1 MSIDK
6 KENFANK
13 IQKTLDNETIN
24 KLVFY
29 KTDNQQDLE
38 TLKFEMIVNRL
49 KKTNITNLNYDLFK
63 NDFEIV
69 MNMFK
74 NENITNNLKSKEK
87 EFEYSLKTVMDKILT
102 VIQIKYALKKLYPQY
117 EEDYILE
124 IVDRTK
130 ILNESFLEEIK
141 QQYFQEH
148 LSPMP
153 EATDK
158 DSDSDE
164 KWLVSI
170 LE

>member
-6 KENFANK
+6 KDFFTK
-13 IQKTLDNETIN
+13 TQKQPLNNETIN
-24 KLVFY
+24 KLVFGN
-29 KTDNQQDLE
+29 TDNQEDLE

-49 KKTNITNLNYDLFK
+49 KKTDITNLNYDLFK

-69 MNMFK
+69 MDMFK

-87 EFEYSLKTVMDKILT
+87 EVELELKTVMDKILT
-102 VIQIKYALKKLYPQY
+102 VIQIKFALKKLYPQY

-130 ILNESFLEEIK
+130 ILDESFLEEIK

-158 DSDSDE
+158 DSNSDE
-164 KWLVSI
+164 KWLLSI